1 MEGVPDFVIVFTSSQ
16 NAPNGQAAAM
26 TTESKQDTR
35 TGLSP
40 LLGAL
45 GAGAVAV
52 LVLVVAAALVD
63 GRAAVVGAAA
73 GGVLTLAVFALGVAV
88 VTVVARLMPSASL
101 LVALM
106 TYALQLLV
114 LALCIAAIERA
125 GVGDADL
132 SRGWF
137 AAAVIAVTL
146 LWVTGQL
153 VAATRQ
159 RIPVYELPA
168 ETSPDTAPETA
179 PGDALVH
186 HPGGER

>member
-1 MEGVPDFVIVFTSSQ
+1 
-16 NAPNGQAAAM
+16 M
-26 TTESKQDTR
+26 TTESKPGTR

-40 LLGAL
+40 LLGAV

-52 LVLVVAAALVD
+52 LLLVVAASVTD
-63 GRAAVVGAAA
+63 GRPAVVGAAA
-73 GGVLTLAVFALGVAV
+73 GGVLTLVVFAFGIAV
-88 VTVVARLMPSASL
+88 VGAVARLMPSASM

-114 LALCIAAIERA
+114 LALCVVAIDRA
-125 GVGDADL
+125 DVGAETL

-137 AAAVIAVTL
+137 AAGVISVTL
-146 LWVTGQL
+146 LWLVGQL

-159 RIPVYELPA
+159 RIPVYDTTTEPA
-168 ETSPDTAPETA
+168 AA
-179 PGDALVH
+179 DALVD

>member
-1 MEGVPDFVIVFTSSQ
+1 
-16 NAPNGQAAAM
+16 M
-26 TTESKQDTR
+26 TTESTQDTR
-35 TGLSP
+35 TGFPP

-45 GAGAVAV
+45 AAGAAAV

-63 GRAAVVGAAA
+63 GRAAVVGAAS
-73 GGVLTLAVFALGVAV
+73 GGVLTLVVFAAGIAV

-125 GVGDADL
+125 GVSDADL

-159 RIPVYELPA
+159 RIPVYDLPS
-168 ETSPDTAPETA
+168 ETSPETS
-179 PGDALVH
+179 PSDALVD